1 MVKAAR
7 KKMLY
12 QELHV
17 MSIAQYF
24 SEVAAAAGA
33 SFDVVVA
40 ADVLAYVGELRPTFQ
55 QVGLC
60 LCVRIYCMYCMC
72 E

>member
-1 MVKAAR
+1 MRVAR

-12 QELHV
+12 QDLHV

-24 SEVAAAAGA
+24 SEQSGAA

-40 ADVLAYVGELRPTFQ
+40 ADVLAYVGELRPTFK
-55 QVGLC
+55 QVASSVHV
-60 LCVRIYCMYCMC
+60 CVL
-72 E
+72 

>member
-24 SEVAAAAGA
+24 SEVAAGA

-60 LCVRIYCMYCMC
+60 LCVRIYCMYCMYV
-72 E
+72 

>member
-24 SEVAAAAGA
+24 SEVAVAAGA

-55 QVGLC
+55 QVGLS
-60 LCVRIYCMYCMC
+60 LCVRIYCMC